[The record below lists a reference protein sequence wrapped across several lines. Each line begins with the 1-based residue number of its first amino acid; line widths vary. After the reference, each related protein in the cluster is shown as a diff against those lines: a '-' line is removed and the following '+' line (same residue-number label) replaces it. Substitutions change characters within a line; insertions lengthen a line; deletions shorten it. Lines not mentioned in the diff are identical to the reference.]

1 MIAPY
6 WSDIDTRCGGCHR
19 DPASVYYRQLRLIP
33 GSDLYKKIQNEVA
46 LSSETDNSAFKPTS
60 VVIVTWEA
68 VRPSGCYDE
77 VCSGLIIVM
86 KKLPIIL

>member
-6 WSDIDTRCGGCHR
+6 WSDIDTRCGRCRR
-19 DPASVYYRQLRLIP
+19 DPARVCYRQLSLTP

-46 LSSETDNSAFKPTS
+46 LFNKTDDSTFKPTS
-60 VVIVTWEA
+60 VVIVTWKA

-86 KKLPIIL
+86 RNYQ